1 MPATVASRLPDADEW
16 RTVRAMTHPT
26 IELFQQRAEL
36 LDLQGSKKGLDD
48 AIADLAAWIG
58 LAADHLSEDDLASWA
73 GWSGPLQRG
82 APSAD

>member
-1 MPATVASRLPDADEW
+1 
-16 RTVRAMTHPT
+16 MTHPT

-58 LAADHLSEDDLASWA
+58 LAADHLSEDDLAFLGRLERSSTERGSVGGLIGDPVRWVA
-73 GWSGPLQRG
+73 GEV
-82 APSAD
+82 